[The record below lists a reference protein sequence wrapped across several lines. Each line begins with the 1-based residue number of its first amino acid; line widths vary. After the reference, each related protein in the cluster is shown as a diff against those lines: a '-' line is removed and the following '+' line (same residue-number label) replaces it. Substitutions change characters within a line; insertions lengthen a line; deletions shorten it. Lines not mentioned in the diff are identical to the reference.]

1 MKAVMFAGSSGA
13 LTGLGGSARAQLW
26 LIKAGWVEGNCHPK
40 GPRDCGWM
48 CQPPC
53 KLRMCKSYL
62 PCQEKDY
69 TDGTWREFWIKAH
82 QDTVQHLGSATF
94 TWFIWCQL
102 RAWIWKDLCV
112 WGCWDCKVSRKDSSR
127 IGLTGALLSQ
137 HSQVLAFCLTSCFAS
152 VSLVSPGS
160 GEGAAE
166 GLTQSSFLP
175 LWVLAL
181 LLKVLAVPIDTACC
195 GHSCRS
201 FAAEQFSSVAW
212 LHLASDIQKIL
223 CKIDKI
229 CVNEKYEIPSS
240 SVVTFLTQQSMRLF
254 ASKASFAA
262 QGAVT
267 WQRICKKE
275 GWPSCTYL
283 IALAVGRDVF
293 LFLKLPVWYS
303 MGLLVFFSPALQ

>member
-1 MKAVMFAGSSGA
+1 M
-13 LTGLGGSARAQLW
+13 
-26 LIKAGWVEGNCHPK
+26 
-40 GPRDCGWM
+40 
-48 CQPPC
+48 
-53 KLRMCKSYL
+53 
-62 PCQEKDY
+62 
-69 TDGTWREFWIKAH
+69 
-82 QDTVQHLGSATF
+82 
-94 TWFIWCQL
+94 
-102 RAWIWKDLCV
+102 
-112 WGCWDCKVSRKDSSR
+112 SRKDSSR

-137 HSQVLAFCLTSCFAS
+137 HSQVLAFCFTSCFAS

-160 GEGAAE
+160 GEGVAE

-181 LLKVLAVPIDTACC
+181 LKVLAVPIDTACC
-195 GHSCRS
+195 GHSCGS

-240 SVVTFLTQQSMRLF
+240 SVVIFLTQQSMRLF

-267 WQRICKKE
+267 
-275 GWPSCTYL
+275 
-283 IALAVGRDVF
+283 
-293 LFLKLPVWYS
+293 
-303 MGLLVFFSPALQ
+303 